1 MAAHVQEGE
10 DLMAVPELPVTQEE
24 QGSFAGDL
32 MGMFNFFIDPIAAAK
47 LIRHKWFWVGPMA
60 LICIITGV
68 VLYLTIPFMI
78 HVAEVSPPPPSM
90 DAATYQQR
98 LPMIIGF
105 YKFLPIIFVFV
116 VVIFSLIGTLVLWGT
131 CSVMQIK
138 AKFGWLFN
146 MLAGAGLI
154 PALQAIATVL
164 VLKGKGE
171 VNSQAELQPPLGLDI
186 FMPETA
192 NKLLLAFVGFFTPFQ
207 IWYIVILGLTFA
219 FAFKVSKGKAFVA
232 ITPVVLIPLAFKL
245 LGAAFQK

>member
-1 MAAHVQEGE
+1 
-10 DLMAVPELPVTQEE
+10 MAVPELPVTQEE

-32 MGMFNFFIDPIAAAK
+32 VGMFNFFIDPIAASK
-47 LIRHKWFWVGPMA
+47 LIRHKWFWVGPIVLEA
-60 LICIITGV
+60 IVTAVI
-68 VLYLTIPFMI
+68 LYLTIPFMV
-78 HVAEVSPPPPSM
+78 HVAEVSPPPPNV

-116 VVIFSLIGTLVLWGT
+116 VVIFTLIGALILWGT

-138 AKFGWLFN
+138 SKFGWLFN
-146 MLAGAGLI
+146 LLAGAGLI
-154 PALQAIATVL
+154 STLQGIAAFL

-186 FMPETA
+186 FMPETT
-192 NKLLLAFVGFFTPFQ
+192 NKMLLAFVGFFTPFQ

-219 FAFKVSKGKAFVA
+219 YAFKVTKGKAFAA
-232 ITPVVLIPLAFKL
+232 ITPVVLVPLLFKL